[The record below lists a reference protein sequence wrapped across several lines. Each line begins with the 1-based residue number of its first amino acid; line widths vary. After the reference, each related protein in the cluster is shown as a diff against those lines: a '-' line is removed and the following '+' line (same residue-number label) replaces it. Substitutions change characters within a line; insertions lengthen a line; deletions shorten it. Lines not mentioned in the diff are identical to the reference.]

1 MLCRA
6 RTPSGARFA
15 AGCWVQDVVGCCPHG
30 LYVSAPARSSPSF
43 VGACGAGRQAAVG
56 HSSASFASS

>member
-15 AGCWVQDVVGCCPHG
+15 AGCWVQSPRRRAPRCLALFVYDDAPIVVKFIIASLTRVLEH
-30 LYVSAPARSSPSF
+30 VSIWASP
-43 VGACGAGRQAAVG
+43 
-56 HSSASFASS
+56 